1 MTTNPLDDLAA
12 FDPATL
18 TKHHSSGRRELRA
31 AILARGIPI
40 TARARSVVEQERA
53 ILTGEMVPTLPVK
66 RKERKRPEG
75 MSARQWRKM
84 KQSARKD
91 SQ

>member
-31 AILARGIPI
+31 AILQRGIRI

-53 ILTGEMVPTLPVK
+53 MLKGEMVPTLPVK

-75 MSARQWRKM
+75 MSARQW
-84 KQSARKD
+84 KQLRRTTKED
-91 SQ
+91 NQ